1 MEGSRRLIILV
12 VLCIGLVG
20 RPAETIILA
29 PASEQSQQPWS
40 AKPGLPQ
47 PESTLAQALPDT

>member
-12 VLCIGLVG
+12 VLCIGLMG

-29 PASEQSQQPWS
+29 PASE
-40 AKPGLPQ
+40 
-47 PESTLAQALPDT
+47 